1 MKVHQCNDEQNVTSH
16 LIDDSVG
23 EPVRSAAAG
32 FFGEGGPGVGVLEDS
47 FESAFDFL
55 GELRTETGFLRI
67 VIVDGLS

>member
-1 MKVHQCNDEQNVTSH
+1 MKMHQCNDEQNLTSY
-16 LIDDSVG
+16 LIDDSVR

-32 FFGEGGPGVGVLEDS
+32 SLGEGSPGFGVSKDS
-47 FESAFDFL
+47 IESSFYFL